1 MEKSPPWEVNRFSA
15 SQEILSILRKRKVH
29 YGINKCLPPVP
40 ILSQIDAV
48 HAPHS
53 TPSRSILILS
63 SHLRM
68 GLQSGSFPSG
78 PPKPYIRGLSRKFP
92 NISRKNFPVLPWSY
106 SALSPSKY
114 SPLLCMHHCQPF
126 FNVLKHSWKAVL
138 GMLCKCAS
146 EFALIASTDSKRRP
160 FSVDLSFGNRKKSAG
175 AEAVEGQSSHVW
187 PRSHGQ
193 GTMNVRA
200 RCHVGAS
207 IDSPAAHQVFFSWL
221 PHEDVA

>member
-1 MEKSPPWEVNRFSA
+1 MHWHFWTAV
-15 SQEILSILRKRKVH
+15 KVRQVSFRVWT
-29 YGINKCLPPVP
+29 ISCRSVC
-40 ILSQIDAV
+40 SDA
-48 HAPHS
+48 AC
-53 TPSRSILILS
+53 
-63 SHLRM
+63 
-68 GLQSGSFPSG
+68 
-78 PPKPYIRGLSRKFP
+78 IRGLSGKFP

-114 SPLLCMHHCQPF
+114 SPLLCMRRCQRF

-138 GMLCKCAS
+138 GMLRKCAS
-146 EFALIASTDSKRRP
+146 EFVLIATIDTKRRP
-160 FSVDLSFGNRKKSAG
+160 FSVDLCFGNRKKSAG
-175 AEAVEGQSSHVW
+175 ARSGEYEAVEGQSSRVC

-207 IDSPAAHQVFFSWL
+207 IDSPATHQVFFSWL